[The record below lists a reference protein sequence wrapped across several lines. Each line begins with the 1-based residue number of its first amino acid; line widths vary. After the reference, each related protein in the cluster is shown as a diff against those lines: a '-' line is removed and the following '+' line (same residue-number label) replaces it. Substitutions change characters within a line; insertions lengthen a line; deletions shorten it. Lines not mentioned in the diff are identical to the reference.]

1 MRVITRALSILI
13 FAALLGTAVKGYR
26 ELSFGSASENA
37 QDTAYLDRR
46 ITMLENRLNTIESS
60 LRTVEAQAMSS
71 QRSAPSQPGRDPET
85 SMLRSEVELLKVRVR
100 DLECGLL
107 HIDERTLSASVK
119 EIRKR
124 TGSQPMESCRLNPET
139 PVQLFTQR

>member
-1 MRVITRALSILI
+1 MRVITTALSILI

-26 ELSFGSASENA
+26 EHSFASTSEGA

-46 ITMLENRLNTIESS
+46 ITMLENKLNTVESS
-60 LRTVEAQAMSS
+60 LRRLESQAMSPE
-71 QRSAPSQPGRDPET
+71 RSAPSQPGRDPET
-85 SMLRSEVELLKVRVR
+85 SVLRSEVELLKMRVR

-107 HIDERTLSASVK
+107 HLDERTLSASAK
-119 EIRKR
+119 EARKR
-124 TGSQPMESCRLNPET
+124 TGLQPMEHCRLNPEA